1 MSSYDDEKADDNGC
15 LTRILLVVVV
25 MAACKVLQEN
35 VRQKQ
40 PETQT
45 ADATTRERR
54 WTPPVPGN
62 SEAREGDHSP
72 SLALQPSEPHAAQG
86 DLGRYSSPP
95 SLEVE
100 DHDETKALR
109 ASLGEFELS
118 DPSAGTIAWMTIEL
132 WRQPEFLE
140 LTQEEAHA
148 LLAEDDHLGLSGQ
161 ESLLSLIG
169 PLPTLE
175 DCEAGMRS
183 EAVQAA
189 LEEVLVYE
197 APLIKLGEIPD
208 HRRGHWAEQR
218 RLELV
223 RMKTEAE
230 IDLMRALE
238 EATGYPNWRLLM
250 RLYERW
256 SGH

>member
-1 MSSYDDEKADDNGC
+1 M
-15 LTRILLVVVV
+15 
-25 MAACKVLQEN
+25 
-35 VRQKQ
+35 
-40 PETQT
+40 
-45 ADATTRERR
+45 
-54 WTPPVPGN
+54 
-62 SEAREGDHSP
+62 
-72 SLALQPSEPHAAQG
+72 
-86 DLGRYSSPP
+86 
-95 SLEVE
+95 E
-100 DHDETKALR
+100 DHDEAKALR
-109 ASLGEFELS
+109 ASLDEFELS

-140 LTQEEAHA
+140 MTQEEAHA

-175 DCEAGMRS
+175 DCEVGMRS